1 MRHSRDD
8 LLKQLQ
14 DALDLAGAK
23 PARWPES
30 IRARLSALVETDD
43 DAARMFA
50 QAKALDTVLS
60 HASTGTP
67 PRPELELRILAAASA
82 MPQERPQ
89 AASVIDLGGAH
100 RQDRPAAQAS
110 RTLYRPSFV
119 GGAALLA
126 ASLVLGIFIGLSGQ
140 AIPTL
145 RTIERL
151 AFNGGDIGISFSG
164 PIFEPGAHP
173 EQGSL

>member
-1 MRHSRDD
+1 MMRHSRDE

-30 IRARLSALVETDD
+30 VRTRLSAFVETDD

-50 QAKALDTVLS
+50 EAKALDTVLS
-60 HASTGTP
+60 RASTGTA
-67 PRPELELRILAAASA
+67 RPELELRILAAASA
-82 MPQERPQ
+82 MPQQRAN
-89 AASVIDLGGAH
+89 AAGVIDLGGAR
-100 RQDRPAAQAS
+100 RQDRTAVRAPGP
-110 RTLYRPSFV
+110 LYRPSFL

-126 ASLVLGIFIGLSGQ
+126 ASLILGIFIGLSGQ

-145 RTIERL
+145 RNIERL

-164 PIFEPGAHP
+164 SIFEPGAHP

>member
-50 QAKALDTVLS
+50 EAKALDTVLS

-82 MPQERPQ
+82 MPQEHPNP
-89 AASVIDLGGAH
+89 ASVIDLGGAR
-100 RQDRPAAQAS
+100 RQDRGARAPH
-110 RTLYRPSFV
+110 TLSRPSFL

-126 ASLVLGIFIGLSGQ
+126 ASLILGIFIGLSGQ

-145 RTIERL
+145 RNIERL

-173 EQGSL
+173 GQGSL